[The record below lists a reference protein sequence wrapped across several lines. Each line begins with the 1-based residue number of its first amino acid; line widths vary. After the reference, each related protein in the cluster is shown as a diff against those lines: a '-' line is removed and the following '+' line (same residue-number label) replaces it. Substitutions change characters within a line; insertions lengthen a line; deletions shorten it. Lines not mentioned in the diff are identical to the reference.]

1 MVDKIRRR
9 RLSWFGHVS
18 RMDERRLPSRALYCY
33 IKGRRKR
40 GRPPRNGQIITED
53 VKLKE
58 LSVGEAVNLTET
70 ERNGVVSWQ
79 WLTEERRERER
90 EREADVHYT
99 SLTANRGC
107 TSIHVYSQI
116 GIYMHKLQMDT
127 CPVPQ
132 LATSMSTRDKV
143 VATKVSITSTSESRV
158 VRGSIFGDPTKPNPS
173 TEWSNATNPT
183 NSKTVGS

>member
-58 LSVGEAVNLTET
+58 LSIGEAVNLTET

-79 WLTEERRERER
+79 WLTE
-90 EREADVHYT
+90 ADVHYT
-99 SLTANRGC
+99 NLTANRGC
-107 TSIHVYSQI
+107 TSIHVQ
-116 GIYMHKLQMDT
+116 KLPNWYLHAQALVGH
-127 CPVPQ
+127 VPS
-132 LATSMSTRDKV
+132 AIAAMSMSTRDKV
-143 VATKVSITSTSESRV
+143 VATKVSIISTSESRV
-158 VRGSIFGDPTKPNPS
+158 VRGSIFGDSTKPNPS
-173 TEWSNATNPT
+173 TE
-183 NSKTVGS
+183 